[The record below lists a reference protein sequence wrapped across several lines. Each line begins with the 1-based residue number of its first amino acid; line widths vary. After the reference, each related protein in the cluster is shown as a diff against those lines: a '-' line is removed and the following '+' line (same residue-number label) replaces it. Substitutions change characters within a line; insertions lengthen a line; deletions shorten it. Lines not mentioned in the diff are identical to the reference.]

1 MSDSKIEMMQQLEQ
15 ARSSLAKLP
24 LLGPAAWLFGRD
36 ELKRFTFMADIDWL
50 LLPPLVLD
58 QCKLYSKQE
67 IPWAFF
73 TWAFVND
80 SVHARLQSAEAK
92 IAPHEW
98 KSGQHPWIISAIA
111 PFGDMES
118 LLADVCK
125 SSLAGKTVN
134 AFVPGLN
141 GQTVIRVI
149 KP

>member
-1 MSDSKIEMMQQLEQ
+1 MSDTNPEIMRQLEQ

-24 LLGPAAWLFGRD
+24 LLGPAAWLMGRD

-67 IPWAFF
+67 LPWAFF

-80 SVHARLQSAEAK
+80 AVHARLQSAEAK

-98 KSGQHPWIISAIA
+98 KSGQHTWIISAIA
-111 PFGDMES
+111 PFGDMEN
-118 LLADVCK
+118 LLTDVCK
-125 SSLAGKTVN
+125 TSLQGKTVS
-134 AFVPGLN
+134 AFVLGAN
-141 GQTVIRVI
+141 GESVIRNI